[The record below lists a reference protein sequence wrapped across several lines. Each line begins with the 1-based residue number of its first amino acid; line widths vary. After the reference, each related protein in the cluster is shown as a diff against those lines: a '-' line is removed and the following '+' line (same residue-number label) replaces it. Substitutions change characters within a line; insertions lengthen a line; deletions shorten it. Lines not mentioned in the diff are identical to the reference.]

1 MHGDIAIALKRSGE
15 IAYGYLPFAA
25 AIGQRLFE
33 PRNVEEVGPQPFGA
47 GRRFF

>member
-25 AIGQRLFE
+25 IGQRRFE
-33 PRNVEEVGPQPFGA
+33 PRNVEEVKPQSFGS